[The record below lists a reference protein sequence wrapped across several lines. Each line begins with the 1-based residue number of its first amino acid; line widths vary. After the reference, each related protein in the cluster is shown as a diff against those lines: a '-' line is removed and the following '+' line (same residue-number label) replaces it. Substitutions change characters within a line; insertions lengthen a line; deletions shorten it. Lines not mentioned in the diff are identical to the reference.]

1 MAIFDPTQA
10 PKLEFSKLRSQSMYA
25 FFLLIL
31 ALAFLVVIGQQL
43 LNRNQHLLHTHLELE
58 TQRLTSKITTR
69 VITYTQLLR
78 GAAGFFAGSEF
89 VSRDEWRNYVEKL
102 DLDQNYKGLQG
113 IGFSLLIHPD
123 QLADHIKTL
132 RNEGFADYVIKPEG
146 SRDVYS
152 SIIYLEPFSGR
163 NLRAFGYDMY
173 SEATRRKA
181 MDLARDTGA
190 TAITGK
196 VQLLQE
202 TKIDVQAGILAYH
215 PVYANG
221 AMLQTV
227 EQRRAA
233 LRGWTYS
240 PYRMKDLMEAA
251 LQDEL
256 NNVRLEIF
264 DDQSIEPEAL
274 LFDSAAKLEHLTDQ
288 TRSNLPPI
296 VIRVEMEGRY
306 WTLRYTP
313 LPGFAAYA
321 NFGGDWVEIG
331 GLSFIALL
339 MMMITWA
346 FVNTR
351 RRAENL
357 AVGLTAS
364 LRKSEDQLRIV
375 MESAQMAIFLADAT
389 GHLTFVN
396 DSALKALGYERGDL
410 QGKLLT
416 TLLDGSEF
424 SRISDYV
431 EATLRGDNLIAN
443 WLLKPKTGQPIL
455 YELSTQL
462 LPDQRLLAIGS
473 DITERKETE
482 DALRKASIYTRNL
495 IEASLDPLV
504 TISPEG
510 KITYVNTA
518 TENVTGLSRET
529 LIGSDSCNYF
539 TDPNQA
545 RQAYQQAFS
554 EGMVRDYPLA
564 IQHINGTITHV
575 IYNASVYRDEND
587 VVAGVFAAARDIT
600 ERKRYEEQLLLA
612 RHAAEQ
618 ANTAKSE
625 FLANMSHEIRTPM
638 NAIIGMSQLAL
649 NTSLTPK
656 QHDYL
661 DKILGSSQHLLGIL
675 NDILDFSKIEAR
687 CLSISAEEFDLDEL
701 IHNLESIFYGR
712 AKEKSLEFILEVDDK
727 VPRHLI
733 GDPLRLQ
740 QIFVNLISNSIKFT
754 EQGFIRMT
762 VNMESKGTAETRL
775 KFSIEDSGIGI
786 SDEQKQC
793 LFQPFAQADGSITR
807 RFGGTGLGLAISRKL
822 AQMMGGDI
830 LCRSMPGEGSSFQL
844 ELDFGLIK
852 QTAGTQISK
861 LSHKI
866 PTTAELK
873 LAAKDLHNTHV
884 LLVEDNPL
892 NQQVAREFL
901 RNAGL
906 NVTTA
911 QNGQHALDLM
921 DHNVFDV
928 ILMDIQ
934 MPIMD
939 GLQTTRRIRNEARY
953 ADLPIIAMSAGVTL
967 KEQEQCQSSGMTCFI
982 AKPIDPLEMIKKL
995 AKVLVAEPSTSVSET
1010 LKAAFVNEPNHQ
1022 EALNLPGFDAERLQL
1037 LEIMR
1042 EDRDKVLGSILQF
1055 VDDFSGIE
1063 QELDEWLNANEYQ
1076 TACNRLHALKGVAAN
1091 LGANQVAECADALEK
1106 ALLQGMNGK
1115 DEFMQLCNAWQIIA
1129 NLPVTLPS
1137 KAVAAFEG
1145 ADDNKDLLRLRVL
1158 LMTNKLVP
1166 AELLANLIP
1175 RFSNQQ
1181 TETVN
1186 RLQKAISSFDYE
1198 KALQMLKELK

>member
-1 MAIFDPTQA
+1 MAIIDPTQA
-10 PKLEFSKLRSQSMYA
+10 PKLEFNKLRYQSIYA
-25 FFLLIL
+25 SLLLTL

-43 LNRNQHLLHTHLELE
+43 LDRNQHLLHTHLELE

-78 GAAGFFAGSEF
+78 GAAGFFAGSES
-89 VSRDEWRNYVEKL
+89 VSRKEWQNYIEKL

-113 IGFSLLIHPD
+113 IGFSKLIQPD
-123 QLADHIKTL
+123 QMPDHIKTL

-146 SRDVYS
+146 SRDMYS
-152 SIIYLEPFSGR
+152 SIVYLEPFSGR

-173 SEATRRKA
+173 SEPTRRKA

-202 TKIDVQAGILAYH
+202 TKIDVQAGVLAYH

-221 AMLQTV
+221 AVLQTV

-240 PYRMKDLMEAA
+240 PYRMKDLMETA

-256 NNVRLEIF
+256 TTIRLEIF
-264 DDQSIEPEAL
+264 DEQSMEPEAL
-274 LFDSAAKLEHLTDQ
+274 LFDSVAKLESLTDQ
-288 TRSNLPPI
+288 SLPNLSPI
-296 VIRVEMEGRY
+296 VTRVEMEGRH

-321 NFGGDWVEIG
+321 NFAGDWVEIG

-357 AVGLTAS
+357 AIGLTAS

-375 MESAQMAIFLADAT
+375 MESAQMAIFLADAA

-396 DSALKALGYERGDL
+396 DSALKTLGYERGDL
-410 QGKLLT
+410 EGKLLT
-416 TLLDGSEF
+416 TLLDGREF

-431 EATLRGDNLIAN
+431 EATLRGDKLIAN
-443 WLLKPKTGQPIL
+443 WLLKTKTGQPIL

-462 LPDQRLLAIGS
+462 LPDRRLLAIGS
-473 DITERKETE
+473 DITERKQTE
-482 DALRKASIYTRNL
+482 EALRKASLYAQNL

-564 IQHINGTITHV
+564 IQHVNGTITHV

-587 VVAGVFAAARDIT
+587 DIAGVFAAARDIT
-600 ERKRYEEQLLLA
+600 ERKLYEEQLLLA

-649 NTSLTPK
+649 NTPLNPK

-675 NDILDFSKIEAR
+675 NDILDFSKIEAS
-687 CLSISAEEFDLDEL
+687 CLSISLEEFDLDDL
-701 IHNLESIFYGR
+701 FHNMESLFYGR
-712 AKEKSLEFILEVDDK
+712 AKEKSLKFILEVDDK

-733 GDPLRLQ
+733 GDALRLQ
-740 QIFVNLISNSIKFT
+740 QIFVNLISNSVKFT
-754 EQGFIRMT
+754 EHGFIRMAVT
-762 VNMESKGTAETRL
+762 IESIRTDGTRL

-786 SDEQKQC
+786 SEEQQQR

-830 LCRSMPGEGSSFQL
+830 LCRSVPGKGSTFQL
-844 ELDFGLIK
+844 VLDFGLTN
-852 QTAGTQISK
+852 QTAVIQKSKPSQI
-861 LSHKI
+861 I
-866 PTTAELK
+866 PTTANLK
-873 LAAKDLHNTHV
+873 HAAKDLIDTHV
-884 LLVEDNPL
+884 LLVEDNPF
-892 NQQVAREFL
+892 NQQVAGEFL

-906 NVTTA
+906 KVTTA
-911 QNGQHALDLM
+911 QNGQDALDLM
-921 DHNVFDV
+921 DHNVFDI

-934 MPIMD
+934 MPVMD
-939 GLQTTRRIRNEARY
+939 GLQATRRIRNEPRY
-953 ADLPIIAMSAGVTL
+953 AELPIIAMSAGVTL
-967 KEQEQCQSSGMTCFI
+967 KEQEQCQQVGMTGFI
-982 AKPIDPLEMIKKL
+982 AKPIDPLEMIEKL
-995 AKVLVAEPSTSVSET
+995 AKVLVPLPPTSIPKTIDAVSGT
-1010 LKAAFVNEPNHQ
+1010 GLTRQ
-1022 EALNLPGFDAERLQL
+1022 EALKLPGFDDNRLHL

-1042 EDRDKVLGSILQF
+1042 EDREKVLDSILQF
-1055 VDDFSGIE
+1055 IDDFSGIE
-1063 QELDEWLNANEYQ
+1063 QELDEWLIANDYR

-1091 LGANQVAECADALEK
+1091 LGANQVAARAEALEK
-1106 ALLQGMNGK
+1106 ALIQGLNGK
-1115 DEFMQLCNAWQIIA
+1115 EEFKLLCEAWQLIA
-1129 NLPVTLPS
+1129 NLPVTVRSHSLIA
-1137 KAVAAFEG
+1137 AVG
-1145 ADDNKDLLRLRVL
+1145 ADVSQDLMRLRHL
-1158 LMTNKLVP
+1158 LKTNKLVP
-1166 AELLANLIP
+1166 AELLANLIS
-1175 RFSNQQ
+1175 RYSNQQ
-1181 TETVN
+1181 SETAI
-1186 RLQKAISSFDYE
+1186 RLRKAISSFDYD
-1198 KALQMLKELK
+1198 KALLILEELQ